1 MTQPGDTQEGID
13 RERYGD
19 DWLFSDVV
27 GVMAQ
32 EMGIEFDDE
41 SESEDGSGPFPDPV
55 LPEDPPA
62 DFMTRMPAGYD
73 SFIAKILW
81 VGLKPNARAL
91 YSIAARSFEAFCAHH
106 NRTPWPVSE
115 DLLHQWILARATGR
129 DSPSIP
135 QQEKVDPATVV
146 AYVHGLR
153 AVHVDL
159 DEPCTLF
166 DKNFT
171 KKICEGIAVTY
182 PKTRPAEQTLITKE
196 SLLRLLD
203 PAASAGEEPLDT
215 VHLNAAFTIAFGGF
229 LR

>member
-27 GVMAQ
+27 GDMAQ

-135 QQEKVDPATVV
+135 QQEKVDPAT
-146 AYVHGLR
+146 
-153 AVHVDL
+153 
-159 DEPCTLF
+159 
-166 DKNFT
+166 
-171 KKICEGIAVTY
+171 KICEGIAVTY

-196 SLLRLLD
+196 LLLRLLD

-215 VHLNAAFTIAFGGF
+215 VHLSAAFTIAFGGF
-229 LR
+229 LRVAEFTHFAIEDDSEAL